1 MRTYTFWNNKGG
13 TGKTRTLPQIH
24 LIIKNR
30 ITQYMGTAAYRGV
43 LASIDHEIN
52 ILKKANSRYFTSNDV
67 IMEVRDFQTSGV
79 AAFAEAKS
87 FSQLKDA
94 RRVRSIGGEK
104 VQLDINQIQNNQ
116 RSISAVVARL

>member
-1 MRTYTFWNNKGG
+1 
-13 TGKTRTLPQIH
+13 
-24 LIIKNR
+24 
-30 ITQYMGTAAYRGV
+30 MGTAAAYRGV

-52 ILKKANSRYFTSNDV
+52 TLMAANSRYFTSTDV
-67 IMEVRDFQTSGV
+67 IMEIRDFQTSGV

-87 FSQLKDA
+87 FSQLKDD
-94 RRVRSIGGEK
+94 RRVRSLGGQK